1 MVCKH
6 NLKKLFTPLCGRG
19 RQQSAVKITGT
30 AFQAGDI
37 FGVIVGSVILPAT
50 PHDSLPFEG
59 QRADRRLATLA
70 ATSAIDSSRSAEGLS
85 VVPESGVMGAGALDT
100 GVRRGI
106 ASVAASFP
114 ISKICMPSGSP
125 AIRAASS
132 GFLPR

>member
-1 MVCKH
+1 MVMNPLFLTKWQCPRGETSEVVCKH

-70 ATSAIDSSRSAEGLS
+70 A
-85 VVPESGVMGAGALDT
+85 LDLHLVIYYT
-100 GVRRGI
+100 RFILLLVFVGTIGN
-106 ASVAASFP
+106 
-114 ISKICMPSGSP
+114 SK
-125 AIRAASS
+125 
-132 GFLPR
+132 